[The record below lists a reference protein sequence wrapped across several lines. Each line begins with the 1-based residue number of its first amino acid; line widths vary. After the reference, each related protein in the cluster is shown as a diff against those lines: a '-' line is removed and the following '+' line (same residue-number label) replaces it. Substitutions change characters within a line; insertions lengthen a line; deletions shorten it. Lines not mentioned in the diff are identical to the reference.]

1 DYRACI
7 LCKDVG
13 DDPVS
18 GRLLPLDDGTWVHT
32 HCGLWSS
39 EVYE

>member
-1 DYRACI
+1 DVRPCC
-7 LCKDVG
+7 LCKFVG
-13 DDPVS
+13 DGAET

-39 EVYE
+39 EV